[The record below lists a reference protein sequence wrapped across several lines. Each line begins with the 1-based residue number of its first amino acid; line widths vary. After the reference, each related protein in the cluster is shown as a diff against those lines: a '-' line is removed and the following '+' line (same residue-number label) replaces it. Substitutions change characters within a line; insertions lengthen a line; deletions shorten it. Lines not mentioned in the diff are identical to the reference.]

1 MCINAGENREERFIA
16 MTAIVI
22 DAHQHFWDPAT
33 GDYPWLAGP
42 FAPIARVFG
51 PEDLRPSLAA
61 QGISGTVLVQTWND
75 LGETRDYLR
84 IAAET
89 DFVAGIVGWVDLTD
103 PKVDRTLAELKASP
117 HGRWLVGIR
126 HLVQDEPDPNWLLRE
141 DVRRGLAAL
150 DEAGLV
156 YDLVVKPPQLPAAL
170 KTVADFPHL
179 RFVLDH
185 IGKPDIKGHGFEAWA
200 ALVRGFAAHRSHV
213 WCKLSGMITEA
224 DWALW
229 SPRDLQPYVAEM
241 LGIFGVDRCMFGS
254 DWPVCLVAGRY
265 DQAIDALRASLGGLS
280 EKERAQIFGRSAIEA
295 YRLPGLVAD

>member
-1 MCINAGENREERFIA
+1 M
-16 MTAIVI
+16 
-22 DAHQHFWDPAT
+22 
-33 GDYPWLAGP
+33 AGP

-51 PEDLRPSLAA
+51 PEDLRPHLEK
-61 QGISGTVLVQTWND
+61 QGVSGTVLVQTWNN

-84 IAAET
+84 VADTI

-103 PKVDRTLAELKASP
+103 PMVARTLAELKASP
-117 HGRWLVGIR
+117 QGRWLVGIR

-150 DEAGLV
+150 GHAGLV
-156 YDLVVKPPQLPAAL
+156 YDLVIKPPQLPAAL

-185 IGKPDIKGHGFEAWA
+185 IAKPDIKGHGFEPWA
-200 ALVRGFAAHRSHV
+200 ALVRGFAAHREHV

-224 DWALW
+224 DWNSW
-229 SPRDLQPYVAEM
+229 SPRDLQPYIAEM
-241 LGIFGVDRCMFGS
+241 LDIFGADRCMFGS

-265 DQAIDALRASLGGLS
+265 DQVIGALRACLNGLPES
-280 EKERAQIFGRSAIEA
+280 QRAQIFGRSAIEA
-295 YRLPGLVAD
+295 YQLPGFAD